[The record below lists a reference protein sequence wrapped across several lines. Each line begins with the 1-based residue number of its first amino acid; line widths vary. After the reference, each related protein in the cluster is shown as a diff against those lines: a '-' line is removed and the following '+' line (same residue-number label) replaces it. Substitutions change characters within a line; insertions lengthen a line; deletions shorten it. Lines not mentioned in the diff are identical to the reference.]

1 MTASSTGTVAAIA
14 DAFGRI
20 ASTQRCLAV
29 RPADLAGQT
38 VLLFNNSK
46 LDPGWGELGAIFDVV
61 AAEIDKQFSGATVKR
76 LTLDL
81 LGPTSDPLGEAFAAI
96 VAIKPAVAILA
107 LADIGVSQRTVDLA
121 LRLEEQGIACCVIA
135 APPGGGF
142 SRAVVA
148 TKLPGLPVVE
158 LPVSTTSPREEI
170 VAAATHQVDLI
181 IAAVHRH
188 ASSAKEMPAPAYSLN
203 IPTEVLSAV
212 DSDTL
217 YDALTAARLGDGLPV
232 VAPRGERVEALLAT
246 VLRSADEVL
255 FAGLVPSGIP
265 ITVERLAANAV
276 MAGCRPEWFPVVLAA
291 FEAMTTPSY
300 RLAQAAITTH
310 PSGNLIMVSGP
321 LATTLGIAGGA
332 GCLGPGHRANLTI
345 ARALNLTLINVGRIR
360 PGEAD
365 LASFG
370 TAGEIA
376 CCFAENQA
384 ANPWS
389 GFNEDHYD
397 GDTTCVMVHRTEFP
411 HAALDTVSTRPEP
424 ILETIASVAATLGP
438 NALYNPAELVVILNP
453 EHARL
458 IARCGWSKRDVREFL
473 FAQMQIPASKV
484 LGRGMP
490 SNRGRTISPDEFLS
504 VVNDADEI
512 IVTVAGGPGPHS
524 MVASPWGAR
533 MAHRKITQ

>member
-1 MTASSTGTVAAIA
+1 MTASGSSAALA

-20 ASTQRCLAV
+20 APSQRRLAA
-29 RPADLAGQT
+29 RPAGLAGQT

-61 AAEIDKQFSGATVKR
+61 ATELARQFPGANVER
-76 LTLDL
+76 STLDL
-81 LGPTSDPLGEAFAAI
+81 LGPTPDPLGEAFASI
-96 VAIKPAVAILA
+96 VAKKPAVAILA

-121 LRLEEQGIACCVIA
+121 QKLEEQGIACCVIA

-142 SRAVVA
+142 SRAVVSA
-148 TKLPGLPVVE
+148 KLPGLPVVE
-158 LPVSTTSPREEI
+158 LPVSTTSSREEI
-170 VAAATHQVDLI
+170 VAAATREINAI
-181 IAAVHRH
+181 IAAVCRD
-188 ASSAKEMPAPAYSLN
+188 ASPAKTNTAPATSL
-203 IPTEVLSAV
+203 EVPSAV
-212 DSDTL
+212 QSAADSDSL
-217 YDALTAARLGDGLPV
+217 YEALTAARLGDGLPV
-232 VAPRGERVEALLAT
+232 VAPRRDRVDALLAT
-246 VLRSADEVL
+246 VSRAADEVL
-255 FAGLVPSGIP
+255 FAGIVPSGVP
-265 ITVERLAANAV
+265 VTVERLAANAV

-291 FEAMTTPSY
+291 FEAMTTPNY

-321 LATTLGIAGGA
+321 LADTLGIAGGA

-345 ARALNLTLINVGRIR
+345 ARALNLTLLNVGRIR

-376 CCFAENQA
+376 CCFAENRA

-397 GDTTCVMVHRTEFP
+397 SSTTCVMVHRTEFP

-458 IARCGWSKRDVREFL
+458 IARCGWSKKDVRKFL

-504 VVNDADEI
+504 VVNNADEI

-524 MVASPWGAR
+524 MVATPWGAR
-533 MAHRKITQ
+533 MAHRRIAQ